1 MTKATATPKAAKPDL
16 YTQVTERILAA
27 MDAGTAPWQRP
38 WKELARRGLPRN
50 GVSQRAYSGI
60 NTTLLQVE
68 AIQHGYDDNRW
79 FTFNQANQAGARV
92 RKGEKSTSV
101 YFFKLLDRPAD
112 KEGEAAP
119 GEAAQLRRSI
129 PFLAEFRVFNAQQL
143 EGLPSQGD
151 GPAAEQSFAPLPAL
165 ERLLALHQPTV
176 RHGGSRAYYSPSRD
190 LIQLPMRAA
199 FVTEEAYIG
208 TMCHELGHWTGAP
221 HRLNRQFG
229 AFGSP
234 DYAREELRAEWSA
247 AMLSARLGV
256 PFEVPQHA
264 SYLSAWRDVL
274 KGDRFE
280 VIRAARDA
288 QRIADYLA
296 DGPQVAKGSG
306 QRSDTELVTP
316 KSAPDSVLAA
326 TLGSRVGAFERFRQ
340 RQAAVVSGGAEE
352 RLTQTPFDLRTP
364 SI

>member
-1 MTKATATPKAAKPDL
+1 MTKATTTPKAAKPDL
-16 YTQVTERILAA
+16 YTQITERILAA

-50 GVSQRAYSGI
+50 GASQRAYSGI

-101 YFFKLLDRPAD
+101 YFFKLLDRPND
-112 KEGEAAP
+112 KDAEPAP
-119 GEAAQLRRSI
+119 GEGAELRRSI

-143 EGLPSQGD
+143 EGLPAVSAEG
-151 GPAAEQSFAPLPAL
+151 AAEPSFEPWPAL
-165 ERLLALHQPTV
+165 ERLLELHQPTI

-199 FVTEEAYIG
+199 FVTDEAYIG
-208 TMCHELGHWTGAP
+208 TVCHELGHWTGAP

-274 KGDRFE
+274 KADRFE

-288 QRIADYLA
+288 QRIADYLV
-296 DGPQVAKGSG
+296 DGPRALEERNETQEAVKAAPKVAVEAAMTSTASSRSG
-306 QRSDTELVTP
+306 
-316 KSAPDSVLAA
+316 VL
-326 TLGSRVGAFERFRQ
+326 ERLRQ
-340 RQAAVVSGGAEE
+340 RPWLPASGSLEGAMSSTSLESTSP
-352 RLTQTPFDLRTP
+352 R
-364 SI
+364 